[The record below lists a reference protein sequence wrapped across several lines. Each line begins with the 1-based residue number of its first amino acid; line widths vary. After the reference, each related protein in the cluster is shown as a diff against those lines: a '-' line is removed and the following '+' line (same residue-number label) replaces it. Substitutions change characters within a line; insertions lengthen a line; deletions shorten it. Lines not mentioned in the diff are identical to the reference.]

1 MATKMNTISTTLHI
15 LHNTNVI
22 NARNFAKPWMNTSG
36 IAKAIQIMIHF
47 FLSGGG
53 MKVVYPRPHQ
63 FQVNGC
69 EEAVKMYISM

>member
-1 MATKMNTISTTLHI
+1 MLSNLAQRLNSFIKSLYVSHR
-15 LHNTNVI
+15 LDSVLKS
-22 NARNFAKPWMNTSG
+22 FKSL
-36 IAKAIQIMIHF
+36 KLMIHF

-53 MKVVYPRPHQ
+53 MKVVYPHPHQ